1 METLGWRRGGG
12 GGVCGDDHCWRELG
26 RRRKKMEKGK
36 WGREGKGGGLKVG
49 VYVFLSPL
57 HHFLLD
63 FFLFFLLLFEKK

>member
-1 METLGWRRGGG
+1 
-12 GGVCGDDHCWRELG
+12 
-26 RRRKKMEKGK
+26 MEKGK

-63 FFLFFLLLFEKK
+63 FFLFFCCCLRKSNGKDLGVFCFSSFWLTWLLGSMEI

>member
-1 METLGWRRGGG
+1 
-12 GGVCGDDHCWRELG
+12 
-26 RRRKKMEKGK
+26 MEKGK